1 MSDDQTPVVTITA
14 AEMYGELRGL
24 RESVSRIEGKLD
36 GLAGINEQL
45 DDHEERLR
53 RLEANRWPW
62 TVIAALAAVAAAF
75 AAAWQLRSP

>member
-1 MSDDQTPVVTITA
+1 MSGDDAPVVTITA
-14 AEMYGELRGL
+14 AEMYGELRGV

-62 TVIAALAAVAAAF
+62 QIIVALATAVAAF
-75 AAAWQLRSP
+75 ATAWQLAAT